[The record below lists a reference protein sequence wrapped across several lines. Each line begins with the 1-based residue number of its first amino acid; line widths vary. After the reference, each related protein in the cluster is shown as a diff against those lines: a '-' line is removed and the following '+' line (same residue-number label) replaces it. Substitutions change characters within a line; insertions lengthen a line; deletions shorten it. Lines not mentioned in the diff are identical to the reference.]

1 MICLTFGDLW
11 SRLMYLVTFDYCW
24 KKLWPLGT
32 FGDLLWPWILQLE
45 FLYQSLNLQ
54 LYFNVQNYIPKF
66 QLIQL
71 YICKY
76 IYLYIYI
83 YILEFTVAT
92 LLNSSPP
99 LALRGGSA
107 YNLYKWSREYC
118 MQKNALL
125 SAYLNY
131 DPYLIVFDL
140 HWPLMAY
147 EVKMT

>member
-1 MICLTFGDLW
+1 MQIYYMI
-11 SRLMYLVTFDYCW
+11 
-24 KKLWPLGT
+24 
-32 FGDLLWPWILQLE
+32 
-45 FLYQSLNLQ
+45 
-54 LYFNVQNYIPKF
+54 YI
-66 QLIQL
+66 
-71 YICKY
+71 
-76 IYLYIYI
+76 YIYI

-92 LLNSSPP
+92 LPNSSPP

-107 YNLYKWSREYC
+107 YNLYEWSRKYC

-131 DPYLIVFDL
+131 DPYLIFFDL